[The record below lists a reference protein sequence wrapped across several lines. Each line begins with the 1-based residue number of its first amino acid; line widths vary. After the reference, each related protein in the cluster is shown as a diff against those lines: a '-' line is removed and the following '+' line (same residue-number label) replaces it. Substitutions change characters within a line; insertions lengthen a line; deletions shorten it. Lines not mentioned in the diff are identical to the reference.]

1 MTIQEAEN
9 NLKEVRQKISNC
21 QTTLSQL
28 KQEESASQ
36 KALDEALTHNLPPG
50 FKIVVKFYSGSYDRY
65 FDMSYNGNFICSR
78 DEGPG
83 AELALANKAHELFAF
98 MKVGG
103 IVQRLEREIE
113 TISVT
118 TKI

>member
-9 NLKEVRQKISNC
+9 NLKEIQNKISDCKRELNRLNVDESVA
-21 QTTLSQL
+21 QEVLS
-28 KQEESASQ
+28 
-36 KALDEALTHNLPPG
+36 KALIKNLPPG

-65 FDMSYNGNFICSR
+65 FDLNYNEKTICSR
-78 DEGPG
+78 DERPG
-83 AELALANKAHELFAF
+83 VELALANKAHELFNF
-98 MKVGG
+98 MKDGG